1 MTAEAYP
8 EQSEE
13 DRPLAELRRIESD
26 PAYRAL
32 FLSRLDT
39 ALVGRAAERDAFAAA
54 VAAAADRLRGL
65 LRSRPAG
72 DDAQRG
78 AVTVTLGAV
87 AWACCMAAVVAR
99 EWIA

>member
-1 MTAEAYP
+1 MTADPHP
-8 EQSEE
+8 EPSEE

-39 ALVGRAAERDAFAAA
+39 AIAGREAERDAFAAA

-65 LRSRPAG
+65 LRSRPAS
-72 DDAQRG
+72 DEARRE

-87 AWACCMAAVVAR
+87 AWTCCLAAVVAR

>member
-1 MTAEAYP
+1 MTADGHP
-8 EQSEE
+8 EPSEE

-32 FLSRLDT
+32 FLARLDT
-39 ALVGRAAERDAFAAA
+39 AIAGRAAERDAFAVA
-54 VAAAADRLRGL
+54 VAAAADRLRAL
-65 LRSRPAG
+65 LGSRPAS
-72 DDAQRG
+72 DDARRG

-87 AWACCMAAVVAR
+87 AWTCCVAAVAAR